1 MESKDKLPGF
11 NYKPFS
17 REDLVKSMLELKES
31 GKCPVQNPK
40 FYEPWNLVEYGTEEY
55 EKEVQKYDYVRKQRL
70 EQKRLERERLKRGK

>member
-40 FYEPWNLVEYGTEEY
+40 FYEPWNMVEYGTEEY
-55 EKEVQKYDYVRKQRL
+55 ESAPKASREL
-70 EQKRLERERLKRGK
+70 RLERRESLRRMNKRKK